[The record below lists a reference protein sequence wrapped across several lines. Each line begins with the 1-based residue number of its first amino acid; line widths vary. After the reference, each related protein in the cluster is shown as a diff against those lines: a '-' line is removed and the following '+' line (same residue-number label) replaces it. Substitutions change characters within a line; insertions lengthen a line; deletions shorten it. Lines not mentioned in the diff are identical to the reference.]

1 MWKESLQLYKSVKKE
16 QLHLMNSEKVTGWTD
31 EQEIHKAE
39 VPNSCMGLF
48 IWCYHMCIINT
59 I

>member
-39 VPNSCMGLF
+39 QLHG
-48 IWCYHMCIINT
+48 IIYMMLSYVYY
-59 I
+59 